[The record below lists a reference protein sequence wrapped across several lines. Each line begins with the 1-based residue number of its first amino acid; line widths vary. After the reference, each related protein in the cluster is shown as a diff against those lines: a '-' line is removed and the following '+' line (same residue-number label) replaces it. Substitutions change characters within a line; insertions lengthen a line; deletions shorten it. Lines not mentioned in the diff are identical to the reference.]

1 MYKEYSLNTFV
12 IIVITVIV
20 MGRYNLGYYDSE
32 ATIAQGYRILHL
44 FKPSDPEDSYINMI
58 YTNVQI

>member
-1 MYKEYSLNTFV
+1 M
-12 IIVITVIV
+12 I